1 MKSNIQKY
9 YYKLFDNKK
18 YKRLKEQNKIQ
29 KSVEIFENKYK
40 SHIYEIKSKI
50 ENNKKITFLH
60 SGHLGDLIYALPVI
74 KELAKDHECHFYI
87 QANKKMPVEYY
98 KHPADSVYIDDR
110 MLNLFLPL
118 MKKQKFIHK
127 VEKYEGQDIDI
138 NFDIFR
144 TLPVNIHF
152 NSPRWYF
159 HITGIQTDLAE
170 SYLDVIPHEKIKN
183 KIVIHRTF
191 RYRNQFINYKF
202 LEKYNNSIFIGL
214 KNEYDDLKN
223 DIKNLNFYNCKD
235 FLEMAQII
243 KSSKFFIGN
252 PSVGYS
258 MAEALKVPRIL
269 EAYPYF
275 TVDEPIGKNA
285 FDFYYQPHFEKW
297 CEYLNKTNYGEKP

>member
-1 MKSNIQKY
+1 MKLNIQKY
-9 YYKLFDNKK
+9 YYKLFDNIK
-18 YKRLKEQNKIQ
+18 YKRLKEQKKIQ
-29 KSVEIFENKYK
+29 ESVEIFENKYK

-87 QANKKMPVEYY
+87 QSNKKIPVEYY
-98 KHPADSVYIDDR
+98 KHPAGGVYIDDR

-127 VEKYEGQDIDI
+127 VEKYDNQEIDI

-159 HITGIQTDLAE
+159 HITGIQVDLTDP
-170 SYLDVIPHEKIKN
+170 YLDVEPHGKVIN

-191 RYRNQFINYKF
+191 RHRNQFINYKF
-202 LEKYNNSIFIGL
+202 LKDYKDLIFIGT
-214 KNEYDDLKN
+214 KDEYKDLKQ
-223 DIKNLNFYNCKD
+223 DVQNLELYDCKD
-235 FLEMAQII
+235 YLDMAKVIRAC
-243 KSSKFFIGN
+243 KFFIGN
-252 PSVGYS
+252 QSVAYPI
-258 MAEALKVPRIL
+258 AEALKVPRIL
-269 EAYPYF
+269 EAEPNF
-275 TVDEPIGKNA
+275 PIVQPIGKNA

-297 CEYLNKTNYGEKP
+297 CEYLNNKNY